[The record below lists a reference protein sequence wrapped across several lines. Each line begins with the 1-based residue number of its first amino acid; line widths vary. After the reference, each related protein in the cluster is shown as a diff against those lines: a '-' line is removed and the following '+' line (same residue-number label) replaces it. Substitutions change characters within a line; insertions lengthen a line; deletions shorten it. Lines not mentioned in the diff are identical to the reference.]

1 MVRKEPHLQS
11 AHHGDTNLGRRA
23 RGGPGAA
30 RTAGRRRRALPVFWG
45 RRSGPSGRREA
56 RFVALPGCCSAA
68 AGSNGRARFVAPA
81 DGAMRE
87 PGWDRSSYEAY
98 GSYDTPPG
106 APQSGEACRRLDPN
120 YAARPPP
127 VAPPGRPP
135 GYAPAPP
142 PPPCRARA
150 SGPTWVFG
158 AARSSRP
165 RRGHADP
172 QPAWAAYVTGVP
184 VDMRGDRLRRAFE
197 AYGPVVRV
205 EPLPIRYPKRG
216 ARSAI
221 VVFGDAQSLERAMRA
236 APLRVDGARL
246 GVRKFGD
253 PEPSQQAE
261 GSANAVGRQERHAL
275 AAAGLVVFAG
285 GVPAACGDAEIKAAF
300 ECYGQVSRAWSFPAN
315 GSGDGGRAR
324 CAFVVFSDT
333 SSAARAIASAREG
346 GRLRLRG
353 RALAVERPAG
363 APEDIDEPRRGTHDA
378 APAAYA
384 PRRDGPERAAAPR
397 DGARPLVFAPRGAVA
412 RRRARRPAAA
422 RRLKTYPPPP

>member
-1 MVRKEPHLQS
+1 MRITVIPIS
-11 AHHGDTNLGRRA
+11 AGAPAEDPGLPAPPGA
-23 RGGPGAA
+23 VGGPSLCFGAV
-30 RTAGRRRRALPVFWG
+30 GPGPLVVERRALSRCPVAARLPLG
-45 RRSGPSGRREA
+45 RT
-56 RFVALPGCCSAA
+56 V
-68 AGSNGRARFVAPA
+68 ARFVAPP

-87 PGWDRSSYEAY
+87 PGWDRSSDEAY

-142 PPPCRARA
+142 PPPM
-150 SGPTWVFG
+150 PG
-158 AARSSRP
+158 AGLWPDMGLWGGALQPPPARP
-165 RRGHADP
+165 RDP

-324 CAFVVFSDT
+324 CAFVVSRT
-333 SSAARAIASAREG
+333 
-346 GRLRLRG
+346 RL
-353 RALAVERPAG
+353 
-363 APEDIDEPRRGTHDA
+363 PRRGPSLRRARAGGCGCAGGPSGRAARRRARGHRRAATRDVRRGARGVRA
-378 APAAYA
+378 AP
-384 PRRDGPERAAAPR
+384 RDGPERAAAPR
-397 DGARPLVFAPRGAVA
+397 DGARPLGFAPRGAVA

>member
-1 MVRKEPHLQS
+1 MVYTKGISSCAQP
-11 AHHGDTNLGRRA
+11 RA
-23 RGGPGAA
+23 AITCVSGTTRSWPIFAA
-30 RTAGRRRRALPVFWG
+30 TTLHIVGQKK
-45 RRSGPSGRREA
+45 
-56 RFVALPGCCSAA
+56 AA
-68 AGSNGRARFVAPA
+68 CG
-81 DGAMRE
+81 
-87 PGWDRSSYEAY
+87 
-98 GSYDTPPG
+98 
-106 APQSGEACRRLDPN
+106 
-120 YAARPPP
+120 
-127 VAPPGRPP
+127 
-135 GYAPAPP
+135 APP
-142 PPPCRARA
+142 PA
-150 SGPTWVFG
+150 
-158 AARSSRP
+158 RP
-165 RRGHADP
+165 RDP

-236 APLRVDGARL
+236 APWRVDGARL
-246 GVRKFGD
+246 GVRRFGD

-378 APAAYA
+378 AACW
-384 PRRDGPERAAAPR
+384 EL
-397 DGARPLVFAPRGAVA
+397 LVH
-412 RRRARRPAAA
+412 RRPRQICGTRGDCAAQRAQRPRQPSEDTSDPQGRPEQAA
-422 RRLKTYPPPP
+422 RRHRVRHRCRLDEAAAAIRARPRGVGGGTPADLQPQIV

>member
-1 MVRKEPHLQS
+1 MPAAGPEL
-11 AHHGDTNLGRRA
+11 RRA
-23 RGGPGAA
+23 PAA
-30 RTAGRRRRALPVFWG
+30 RR
-45 RRSGPSGRREA
+45 
-56 RFVALPGCCSAA
+56 
-68 AGSNGRARFVAPA
+68 
-81 DGAMRE
+81 
-87 PGWDRSSYEAY
+87 
-98 GSYDTPPG
+98 
-106 APQSGEACRRLDPN
+106 
-120 YAARPPP
+120 AARP
-127 VAPPGRPP
+127 AAGL
-135 GYAPAPP
+135 
-142 PPPCRARA
+142 RARA
-150 SGPTWVFG
+150 AAAPLPG
-158 AARSSRP
+158 AGLWPDMGLWGGALQPPPARP
-165 RRGHADP
+165 RDP

-363 APEDIDEPRRGTHDA
+363 APEDIDEPRRGTHDGA
-378 APAAYA
+378 RAYA
-384 PRRDGPERAAAPR
+384 PRLATDPNAPPRLATEPGRLGLPLAALSLADVPV
-397 DGARPLVFAPRGAVA
+397 DQRPLGG
-412 RRRARRPAAA
+412 
-422 RRLKTYPPPP
+422 

>member
-1 MVRKEPHLQS
+1 MSRCPVAARLP
-11 AHHGDTNLGRRA
+11 LGR
-23 RGGPGAA
+23 
-30 RTAGRRRRALPVFWG
+30 TV
-45 RRSGPSGRREA
+45 
-56 RFVALPGCCSAA
+56 
-68 AGSNGRARFVAPA
+68 ARFVAPP

-98 GSYDTPPG
+98 GGFQETPPG
-106 APQSGEACRRLDPN
+106 APQSSEAVRRLDPN

-142 PPPCRARA
+142 PPP
-150 SGPTWVFG
+150 PMPG
-158 AARSSRP
+158 AGLWPDMGLWGGALQPPPARP
-165 RRGHADP
+165 RDP

-315 GSGDGGRAR
+315 GSGDGVRAR

-333 SSAARAIASAREG
+333 SSASRAIASAREG

-363 APEDIDEPRRGTHDA
+363 APEDIDEPRRGTYDA
-378 APAAYA
+378 APAFEPPRPHQHDPNA
-384 PRRDGPERAAAPR
+384 PPRLATDPNAPPRLATEPGRLGLPLAALSLADVPV
-397 DGARPLVFAPRGAVA
+397 DQRPLGG
-412 RRRARRPAAA
+412 
-422 RRLKTYPPPP
+422 

>member
-1 MVRKEPHLQS
+1 
-11 AHHGDTNLGRRA
+11 
-23 RGGPGAA
+23 
-30 RTAGRRRRALPVFWG
+30 
-45 RRSGPSGRREA
+45 
-56 RFVALPGCCSAA
+56 
-68 AGSNGRARFVAPA
+68 
-81 DGAMRE
+81 MRE
-87 PGWDRSSYEAY
+87 PGWDRGAYEAY
-98 GSYDTPPG
+98 GGYDAPPGAPRYDAPPG
-106 APQSGEACRRLDPN
+106 APQSSEAGRRLDPT
-120 YAARPPP
+120 YAARPSPP
-127 VAPPGRPP
+127 IAPPGRPP

-142 PPPCRARA
+142 PPP
-150 SGPTWVFG
+150 PMPG
-158 AARSSRP
+158 AGLWPDMGLWGGALQPPPARP
-165 RRGHADP
+165 REP

-253 PEPSQQAE
+253 LEPSQQTE

-285 GVPAACGDAEIKAAF
+285 GVPAACGDAEIKSAF

-315 GSGDGGRAR
+315 GSGDGVRAR

-333 SSAARAIASAREG
+333 SSASRAIASAREG

-363 APEDIDEPRRGTHDA
+363 APDDADRPPRHDYEASPYEPPRPPHHDPNAPPRLATEPGRLGLPLA
-378 APAAYA
+378 ALSLADVPV
-384 PRRDGPERAAAPR
+384 DQ
-397 DGARPLVFAPRGAVA
+397 RPLGG
-412 RRRARRPAAA
+412 
-422 RRLKTYPPPP
+422 

>member
-1 MVRKEPHLQS
+1 MRITVIPILAGAPAEDPGLP
-11 AHHGDTNLGRRA
+11 APPGA
-23 RGGPGAA
+23 VGGP
-30 RTAGRRRRALPVFWG
+30 LPVFWG

-68 AGSNGRARFVAPA
+68 AGSNGRARCVAPPA
-81 DGAMRE
+81 GAMRE
-87 PGWDRSSYEAY
+87 PGWDRSAYEAY

-106 APQSGEACRRLDPN
+106 APQSSEACRRLDPN

-142 PPPCRARA
+142 PPPHAGRGPLAGHGPLGRRA
-150 SGPTWVFG
+150 P
-158 AARSSRP
+158 AAPARP
-165 RRGHADP
+165 RDP

-315 GSGDGGRAR
+315 GSGDGVRAR

-333 SSAARAIASAREG
+333 SSASRAIASAREG
-346 GRLRLRG
+346 GRLAAAR
-353 RALAVERPAG
+353 AG
-363 APEDIDEPRRGTHDA
+363 AGRRA
-378 APAAYA
+378 
-384 PRRDGPERAAAPR
+384 
-397 DGARPLVFAPRGAVA
+397 A
-412 RRRARRPAAA
+412 RRRARGH
-422 RRLKTYPPPP
+422 

>member
-1 MVRKEPHLQS
+1 MPAAGPELRRAPAARRAARPAAGLRARAAAAPHAGRGPL
-11 AHHGDTNLGRRA
+11 AGHGSLGRRA
-23 RGGPGAA
+23 
-30 RTAGRRRRALPVFWG
+30 
-45 RRSGPSGRREA
+45 
-56 RFVALPGCCSAA
+56 AA
-68 AGSNGRARFVAPA
+68 AP
-81 DGAMRE
+81 
-87 PGWDRSSYEAY
+87 
-98 GSYDTPPG
+98 
-106 APQSGEACRRLDPN
+106 
-120 YAARPPP
+120 ARP
-127 VAPPGRPP
+127 R
-135 GYAPAPP
+135 
-142 PPPCRARA
+142 
-150 SGPTWVFG
+150 
-158 AARSSRP
+158 
-165 RRGHADP
+165 DP

-221 VVFGDAQSLERAMRA
+221 VVLGDAQSLERAMRA

-333 SSAARAIASAREG
+333 SSRGAGHRFGARGREVAAARAGA
-346 GRLRLRG
+346 GR
-353 RALAVERPAG
+353 RA
-363 APEDIDEPRRGTHDA
+363 
-378 APAAYA
+378 
-384 PRRDGPERAAAPR
+384 
-397 DGARPLVFAPRGAVA
+397 A
-412 RRRARRPAAA
+412 RRRARGHEPTSRDAGRLTTRRPRRTRRASRRTRTRRRASRRSPAAWVCPS
-422 RRLKTYPPPP
+422 RRCRSPTCPSTSGRSAAESHPPPP